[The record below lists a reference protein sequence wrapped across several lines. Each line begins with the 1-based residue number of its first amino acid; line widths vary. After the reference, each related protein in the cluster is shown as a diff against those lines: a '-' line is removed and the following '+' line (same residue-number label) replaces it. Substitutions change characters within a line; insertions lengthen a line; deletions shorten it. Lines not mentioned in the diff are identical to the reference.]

1 MYIVSDIRIL
11 LVRPWGLAILERSLG
26 HVTGVSSPPA
36 RDMHMLVGSWGE
48 LEVVP
53 LPPSTALPGR
63 PRQREGPP
71 RVARGARA
79 AQGCRRRR
87 DALDRVIHPPPAHR
101 VESRLLRWQV
111 AAAAA
116 SEVL

>member
-53 LPPSTALPGR
+53 LPPSTALPGAAWAALANGR
-63 PRQREGPP
+63 DL
-71 RVARGARA
+71 RA
-79 AQGCRRRR
+79 
-87 DALDRVIHPPPAHR
+87 
-101 VESRLLRWQV
+101 
-111 AAAAA
+111 
-116 SEVL
+116 